1 VSAPFE
7 GSYGEPN
14 TFGGYL
20 VFMLAMILAYAL
32 CAQAL
37 STGIAWLAFAGLV
50 TAPFLYTLS
59 RVSWLAAI
67 PMLLTLIVL
76 STRRLAL
83 LMLLGVLVILGPL
96 AFPKQVVDRYNY
108 TLNERGDRS
117 EYRIGGSRLDTST
130 AARLDSWK
138 YGLAGWTKR
147 PFLGYG
153 VTGFAFMDAQF
164 VRVLVETGLIGLA
177 AFLWLLWR
185 LLRVAWNAHQRFAG
199 SRFEGLTLGYIA
211 GLVAI
216 IAHSVGANTFVIVR
230 IMEPFWFM
238 TAVIVTIPEIFE
250 RARATAHRALAPSGS
265 PAVR

>member
-1 VSAPFE
+1 
-7 GSYGEPN
+7 
-14 TFGGYL
+14 
-20 VFMLAMILAYAL
+20 
-32 CAQAL
+32 
-37 STGIAWLAFAGLV
+37 
-50 TAPFLYTLS
+50 
-59 RVSWLAAI
+59 
-67 PMLLTLIVL
+67 
-76 STRRLAL
+76 
-83 LMLLGVLVILGPL
+83 
-96 AFPKQVVDRYNY
+96 
-108 TLNERGDRS
+108 
-117 EYRIGGSRLDTST
+117 
-130 AARLDSWK
+130 
-138 YGLAGWTKR
+138 
-147 PFLGYG
+147 
-153 VTGFAFMDAQF
+153 MDAQF